1 MKHGWKR
8 IFRWFRISNQIF
20 HSIYR
25 SRVIRRSLDLVL
37 AVLTKNANFMDEYLE
52 NGASF
57 WRAVFF
63 CWSVSFSST
72 LWPKIIKIV
81 RVVFEKKSKNGYF
94 HHIFVLYGWTD
105 IFFENPALSLCL
117 AYRFLT
123 SCQKSGKSLE
133 AFLRYAFSNY
143 YQQLQQEL
151 NWRWELLLLLPGW
164 FYGTWRLC
172 RRSKIAKI
180 ANIGC
185 MLLRWDFKGI

>member
-1 MKHGWKR
+1 MCGLFQLLSTSQGYHCAKFCSHMTSSCSRTLEKPQKMHVFRVKKSHFQVIFRPLRRGTGQNLMKHGWKR

-72 LWPKIIKIV
+72 FWPKIIKIV
-81 RVVFEKKSKNGYF
+81 WVVFEKSWKNL
-94 HHIFVLYGWTD
+94 IFWPFWPKMPT
-105 IFFENPALSLCL
+105 
-117 AYRFLT
+117 
-123 SCQKSGKSLE
+123 
-133 AFLRYAFSNY
+133 
-143 YQQLQQEL
+143 
-151 NWRWELLLLLPGW
+151 
-164 FYGTWRLC
+164 
-172 RRSKIAKI
+172 
-180 ANIGC
+180 
-185 MLLRWDFKGI
+185 

>member
-1 MKHGWKR
+1 MPNFVHIWSVVGLEISKNHEKCTFLQVKISHFQGKIRPWRRETGQNLMKHGWKR

-72 LWPKIIKIV
+72 FWPKIIKIV
-81 RVVFEKKSKNGYF
+81 RVVFEKRWKNL
-94 HHIFVLYGWTD
+94 IFSY
-105 IFFENPALSLCL
+105 
-117 AYRFLT
+117 
-123 SCQKSGKSLE
+123 
-133 AFLRYAFSNY
+133 
-143 YQQLQQEL
+143 
-151 NWRWELLLLLPGW
+151 
-164 FYGTWRLC
+164 
-172 RRSKIAKI
+172 KIAYKKNCPKFLEGYPTLFFFVCSI
-180 ANIGC
+180 LSIKQLKSCSPRLHHG
-185 MLLRWDFKGI
+185 F